1 MSPQLIAQTLV
12 FGLFVGSN
20 YGLAAVGLSL
30 VFGVLRVLNVAHG
43 ELLMVGGYITF
54 WLFTLTGLDPLLSAL
69 VCAPALFILGLALN
83 QGLFSFVE
91 RLDEE
96 TKIKNSLL
104 ISFGLTLVIQNAAQA
119 LWSADERSV
128 SSSLVAGGTVVMG
141 VALPYTRLAGLVLAL
156 LTILALHQ
164 LLQRTYF
171 GKAVRATAED
181 WEAASIAGIDVQRT
195 YLITFALGAALAGVA
210 GTLVS
215 IQFSIAPS
223 IGIVWTLKALVV
235 VVLAGLGSIFGAF
248 AAGLLLG
255 VAEQF
260 IVILFGSSYAPY
272 REIVGLVLFLL
283 VLVLRP
289 QGLFG
294 RSR

>member
-1 MSPQLIAQTLV
+1 MSLQLIVQNLM

-43 ELLMVGGYITF
+43 ELLMVGGYVTF
-54 WLFTLTGLDPLLSAL
+54 WLFTLTGLDPFLSAL
-69 VCAPALFILGLALN
+69 VSGAALFVFGLALN
-83 QGLFSFVE
+83 FGLFGFVE

-96 TKIKNSLL
+96 AKIKNSLL
-104 ISFGLTLVIQNAAQA
+104 ISFGLTLVIQNAAQT
-119 LWSADERSV
+119 LWTADERSV
-128 SSSLVAGGTVVMG
+128 SSSLVAGGTVVLG

-156 LTILALHQ
+156 LTIVALQ
-164 LLQRTYF
+164 QVLQRTYF

-181 WEAASIAGIDVQRT
+181 WDAASVAGIDVQRT
-195 YLITFALGAALAGVA
+195 YLITFALGAALAGAA

-215 IQFSIAPS
+215 IQYSVAPS
-223 IGIVWTLKALVV
+223 IGIAWTLKALVV

-255 VAEQF
+255 VAEQIAVF
-260 IVILFGSSYAPY
+260 FVGASY
-272 REIVGLVLFLL
+272 REVVGLVLFLL

-294 RSR
+294 RAR

>member
-1 MSPQLIAQTLV
+1 VSPEIVAQNIV

-20 YGLAAVGLSL
+20 YGIAAVGLSL

-43 ELLMVGGYITF
+43 ELLMLGGYVTY
-54 WLFTLTGLDPLLSAL
+54 WLFTSMGLDPFLSVL
-69 VCAPALFILGLALN
+69 ICAPAMFAFGLALDR
-83 QGLFSFVE
+83 GLFVFVQ
-91 RLDEE
+91 RLDDES
-96 TKIKNSLL
+96 KIKNSLL
-104 ISFGLTLVIQNAAQA
+104 ISFGLTLVLQNAAQA

-128 SSSLVAGGTVVMG
+128 SSTLVGGGTVILG
-141 VALPYTRLAGLVLAL
+141 VAIPYTRLAALAVSLLVV
-156 LTILALHQ
+156 LALHQ
-164 LLQRTYF
+164 LLKRTYF

-181 WEAASIAGIDVQRT
+181 WEAAAVAGINVQRT
-195 YLITFALGAALAGVA
+195 YLLTFGIGAALAGVA

-215 IQFSIAPS
+215 VQYSIAPS
-223 IGIVWTLKALVV
+223 IGLAWTLKALVV

-248 AAGLLLG
+248 LAGLALG
-255 VAEQF
+255 VAEQLSVF
-260 IVILFGSSYAPY
+260 VIGASY
-272 REIVGLVLFLL
+272 REVVGLVLFLL

>member
-1 MSPQLIAQTLV
+1 MSLQLVAQNLV

-43 ELLMVGGYITF
+43 ELLMVGGYVTF
-54 WLFTLTGLDPLLSAL
+54 WLFTLTGLDPFLSAL
-69 VCAPALFILGLALN
+69 VSGAVLFVLGLVLN
-83 QGLFSFVE
+83 FGLFGFVE

-96 TKIKNSLL
+96 AKIKNSLL
-104 ISFGLTLVIQNAAQA
+104 ISFGLTLVIQNAAQT
-119 LWSADERSV
+119 LWTADERSV

-156 LTILALHQ
+156 LTIVALQQ

-181 WEAASIAGIDVQRT
+181 WEAASVAGIDVQRT
-195 YLITFALGAALAGVA
+195 YMITFALGAALAGVA

-215 IQFSIAPS
+215 IQYSIAPS
-223 IGIVWTLKALVV
+223 IGIAWTLKALVV

-255 VAEQF
+255 VAEQIAVF
-260 IVILFGSSYAPY
+260 FVGASY
-272 REIVGLVLFLL
+272 REVVGLVLFLL

-294 RSR
+294 RAR